1 MREGPLST
9 LARPSPGVQ
18 YGGMLKEGTTAPD
31 FELGDQFQR
40 KISLS
45 KYRDAQH
52 VLLVFYPLDFT
63 PT

>member
-1 MREGPLST
+1 
-9 LARPSPGVQ
+9 
-18 YGGMLKEGTTAPD
+18 MLKEGSAAPG

-40 KISLS
+40 KIKLS
-45 KYRDAQH
+45 KYRDKQH

>member
-1 MREGPLST
+1 
-9 LARPSPGVQ
+9 
-18 YGGMLKEGTTAPD
+18 MLNEGTTAPD

-45 KYRDAQH
+45 KYKDQQH